1 MQFLVETDVLTE
13 YLVAPAGEMTT
24 LRKALAQGVCYT
36 TMINAL
42 ELFRAAATKE
52 ESDAVMRMLLIV
64 RVLGFNS
71 RYAETFAGMA
81 QEIERKTTLHL
92 SEREILIM
100 GMARV
105 SKLSILTTVFFDR
118 YTGFKAAPVQR
129 SIEEVPIGE

>member
-13 YLVAPAGEMTT
+13 YLVAPAGEATT

-52 ESDAVMRMLLIV
+52 ESDAVMQILLVV

-71 RYAETFAGMA
+71 RYAETFAGIA
-81 QEIERKTTLHL
+81 REIEAETAQHL
-92 SEREILIM
+92 SEREVMIV

-105 SKLSILTTVFFDR
+105 SKLSILTEDFFDR
-118 YTGFKAAPVQR
+118 YSGFKSPPVQR
-129 SIEEVPIGE
+129 SIQEVPIAG